1 MSREPP
7 PPSRTH
13 SHRRYEQR
21 ALASDSVTLC
31 SGHVSA
37 IMEMMEVG
45 LGTWQQYNKAK
56 SKEAT
61 LGDIFIIHR
70 LPFVV
75 RCLMIMSH

>member
-1 MSREPP
+1 
-7 PPSRTH
+7 
-13 SHRRYEQR
+13 
-21 ALASDSVTLC
+21 
-31 SGHVSA
+31 
-37 IMEMMEVG
+37 MEMMEVG